1 MVVKAETECI
11 VTLEGINKSY
21 QQPNGQQIIIIENIS
36 LALCSGEIVALLG
49 LSGSG
54 KSTLMR
60 MIACLISPTQGQG
73 KILYP
78 NRPLIGLNPGEWRYL
93 NRFMGGLGSGNV
105 FERVRLGRLA
115 KSSNRGNSY
124 SFKGADCSSSLVS
137 LDSTPWSCN
146 WSQSPSCSNLT
157 TVSPDCG
164 FCTRNGFVP
173 SSVNRFNSNWRRLT
187 NWFYSPDEAIND
199 VVCVI

>member
-60 MIACLISPTQGQG
+60 MIACLISPT
-73 KILYP
+73 
-78 NRPLIGLNPGEWRYL
+78 
-93 NRFMGGLGSGNV
+93 
-105 FERVRLGRLA
+105 
-115 KSSNRGNSY
+115 
-124 SFKGADCSSSLVS
+124 
-137 LDSTPWSCN
+137 
-146 WSQSPSCSNLT
+146 
-157 TVSPDCG
+157 
-164 FCTRNGFVP
+164 
-173 SSVNRFNSNWRRLT
+173 
-187 NWFYSPDEAIND
+187 
-199 VVCVI
+199 